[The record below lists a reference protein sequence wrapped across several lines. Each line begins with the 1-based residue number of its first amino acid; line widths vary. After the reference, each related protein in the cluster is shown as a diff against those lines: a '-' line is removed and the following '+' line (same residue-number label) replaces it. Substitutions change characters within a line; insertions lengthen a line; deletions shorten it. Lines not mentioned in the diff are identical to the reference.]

1 MMTTY
6 EQLTRFFFKKKD
18 DSFRMDTH
26 DTINLRHVL
35 MPLFSSSLLCFF
47 SVVSTTLFNVFFL
60 GALCIPTDALQ
71 STVPHGIAR
80 AWGLHHHELK

>member
-35 MPLFSSSLLCFF
+35 MPLFFF
-47 SVVSTTLFNVFFL
+47 SFFALLFFGRVDYAF
-60 GALCIPTDALQ
+60 
-71 STVPHGIAR
+71 
-80 AWGLHHHELK
+80 

>member
-1 MMTTY
+1 MT
-6 EQLTRFFFKKKD
+6 L
-18 DSFRMDTH
+18 FRMDTH

-35 MPLFSSSLLCFF
+35 MPLFFSFFALLFF
-47 SVVSTTLFNVFFL
+47 GRVDYAFNVFFL